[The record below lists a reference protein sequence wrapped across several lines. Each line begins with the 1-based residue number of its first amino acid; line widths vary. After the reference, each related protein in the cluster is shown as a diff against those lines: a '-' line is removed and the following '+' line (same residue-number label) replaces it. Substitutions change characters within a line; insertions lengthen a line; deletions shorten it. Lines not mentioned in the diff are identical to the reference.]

1 VATQKDRY
9 VSLFLPRLQAPPV
22 PPPPS
27 SSTEDDSVLYSLQPQ
42 FAASSISSS
51 FSFSPDCP
59 GMNSD
64 VRERRAKREGKA
76 KKERKR
82 ERERGTWQRTPDD
95 GFGGTREI
103 EGERNDRWLPW

>member
-1 VATQKDRY
+1 MATQKDRY
-9 VSLFLPRLQAPPV
+9 VSPVSPEAPPV
-22 PPPPS
+22 PPPPLPSS
-27 SSTEDDSVLYSLQPQ
+27 SSTEDDGVLYSLQPQ
-42 FAASSISSS
+42 FAASSISLS

-59 GMNSD
+59 GMNGD
-64 VRERRAKREGKA
+64 AGEGKSGGREKRR

-82 ERERGTWQRTPDD
+82 ETWQRTPDD